1 MPLAVNETP
10 KCASCGEPAPG
21 ALPLAE
27 VKDDDV
33 RSAFCPLCKS
43 LMQGHDEGIQE
54 QSALTLHLVAEAARR
69 RLSDDQIRYVVE
81 RALAGEDSPIGV
93 PLDLAA
99 DPSRPAREPA

>member
-54 QSALTLHLVAEAARR
+54 QSALTLHLVADAARR
-69 RLSDDQIRYVVE
+69 RLSEDQIRYVVE

-93 PLDLAA
+93 ALEGP
-99 DPSRPAREPA
+99 

>member
-1 MPLAVNETP
+1 MTPSINETP

-33 RSAFCPLCKS
+33 RSAFCLLCKS

-54 QSALTLHLVAEAARR
+54 QSALTLHLVADAARR

-81 RALAGEDSPIGV
+81 RALAGEDPPIGV
-93 PLDLAA
+93 PLEG
-99 DPSRPAREPA
+99 P